1 MRYPKARFRF
11 ASRGKAKQEPS
22 ARVIAGSIL
31 ASVVF
36 LTVLA
41 FVLFGGHRAFYSI
54 GRAASRSDLTELWTE
69 QRYEELIGQAE
80 ARLAEEPMDRTA
92 LIYAGFGQFYAGLEQ
107 VDDERQLE
115 YMQGGIRKLRKAL
128 LHDSDHLRGELYY
141 VLSKSY
147 FHVGPFYYDL
157 TVDYMQRAL
166 EHGYH
171 AADVHEYLAAAYAE
185 LGRHAEAAD
194 SLKAAV
200 AENPNDLLYYTLGE
214 TKMELGR
221 LSEAEHSFERAIAL
235 SEDSYLTQQSQ
246 LRLAELLIE
255 DDRFDEALEQVEDV
269 LATNEESAHAYYLR
283 GELYRAENDR
293 ERARAQWREAVRLDP
308 QHAEALQS
316 LQNN

>member
-1 MRYPKARFRF
+1 MRYPKGRFSF

-22 ARVIAGSIL
+22 AWVIAGSIL

-36 LTVLA
+36 LTLLA

-54 GRAASRSDLTELWTE
+54 GRAASRGDLSDLWADE
-69 QRYEELIGQAE
+69 RYEELIGQAE
-80 ARLAEEPMDRTA
+80 ATLAEAPMDRTA

-107 VDDERQLE
+107 VDENRRLE
-115 YMQGGIRKLRKAL
+115 YMQSSIRKLRKAL

-141 VLSKSY
+141 VLSKGY

-157 TVDYMQRAL
+157 TVEYMQRAL
-166 EHGYH
+166 DHGYH

-185 LGRHAEAAD
+185 LGRHEEAAE

-214 TKMELGR
+214 TEMELGR
-221 LSEAEHSFERAIAL
+221 LSEAEHAFERARAL
-235 SEDSYLTQQSQ
+235 SEDSYLTQQSR

-255 DDRFDEALEQVEDV
+255 DDRFDEAFEQVEEV
-269 LATNEESAHAYYLR
+269 LAANEDSAHAYYLR
-283 GELYRAENDR
+283 GELYQAQNDR